1 MEQIEILNQEPLVQD
16 SSTDLQTAP
25 ISQIKLDPEFK
36 PTDQSLNFL
45 THINSLRT
53 TPRSLIPHMETL
65 LQTLDDGIIDYY
77 DSAEM
82 MLEDGTNCIKEAL
95 NFLKD
100 QQELV
105 IKLNWSEV
113 IYWDRLVKQWL
124 KIWDPKGFIRWK
136 LPLAPEKNQQVLAS
150 IVTCQTQALD
160 MLSVLILCDGEETR
174 QDRLNIF
181 CEQVTKF
188 GCYTGYHK
196 EHKMITFIMY
206 Q

>member
-82 MLEDGTNCIKEAL
+82 MLED
-95 NFLKD
+95 
-100 QQELV
+100 V
-105 IKLNWSEV
+105 KLNWSEV